1 MAPLLGRLAMGKT
14 GFRVLS
20 TLEAVAPGKAMVM
33 QLGGGE
39 AEELDCDLVVLQTG
53 RASVAGPAQALR
65 DGGMAEVHSI
75 GDCMAPRR
83 MSHALF
89 EAQRLARVI

>member
-33 QLGGGE
+33 PLGGDE

-53 RASVAGPAQALR
+53 RAAVAGPAQALR

-75 GDCMAPRR
+75 GDCTAPRR